1 MRYAYELNPLKPVTL
16 LPFTSFQVLILSQQ
30 PVDSPPLIINFY
42 EAKLFDKGLKNVTV
56 MKKNVKNCRGWDVD
70 AISVWED

>member
-1 MRYAYELNPLKPVTL
+1 
-16 LPFTSFQVLILSQQ
+16 LSQQ